1 MSINPYR
8 FFCRLLPMLIAALT
22 VIAFLPVLRNG
33 FVEWDDPVAILQ
45 NPYYRGL
52 GWARFRSMF
61 TTFEMAVYRPL
72 TWITLGADYLVWGL
86 NPAGYHLTSLFFHAA
101 NSILVYWIAL
111 QFYCLAVRE
120 DLKRRSLQVHVGA
133 AFAALLFSLHPL
145 TVEPVAWVSARSD
158 LVAAFFVF
166 ISIVCYFR
174 AHESAFRLRWLIT
187 AWLAYGFSI
196 LSKTTVMSFPF
207 IVVALDIYPLKR
219 LGPGSKAKWFGP
231 AAQRVWLEKLPFI
244 LLSVAAGLLSLAG
257 KSGVISEA
265 RPWANVTQAAYA
277 LLFYPGKI
285 AFPRDISPFYPVP
298 SSADLSS
305 WPIVAYPLFVTAITI
320 AVLFAVR
327 RWPAVSIVWISY
339 LVLVLPISAI
349 VKYGPQLVADRYAYL
364 SIAPRE
370 AHQGIPIRL
379 GPLPAHD
386 FHVERDRTRLQRR
399 PETMVAAAEIDGFFV
414 GRLPCEDRGAAPLVH
429 AFQARVRHPDA
440 FEREISR
447 ADAVLP
453 EQRAP
458 RQADPVPKRGHG
470 DGLALEVRIAPDLR
484 PDDNGID
491 RIRVHDADADRLGA
505 VEHGVDEESAVGDRH
520 IGAPAALDGSLV
532 ALQRRAR
539 IAVAARGSVLDQL
552 HAHAVLGEEAL
563 LLGDEQREM
572 VEAAA
577 VARDAQ
583 RREVGGHRVVKG
595 RDRQYSEKCGRNLV
609 VHRRPLTSRTSR
621 PATAPAPSSQ
631 RRGSAP
637 CP

>member
-8 FFCRLLPMLIAALT
+8 FFCRLLPILIAALT

-52 GWARFRSMF
+52 GWAQLRWMF

-339 LVLVLPISAI
+339 LVLVLPISGI

-364 SIAPRE
+364 SIAVFAIGLGFLPVTAWKKSAPSRISAMAAAIAAIFTLALMTWKQTQIWHDSETLFRRGVAVAPRSVIAHHNLAAVLAAEGRLDE
-370 AHQGIPIRL
+370 AVDIYRRALAIQPYAEGNAELGRILAQQGKVDEAIVHDRDAIRLDSGFLPARQNLALLFIRL
-379 GPLPAHD
+379 GRLDEAEKEYRAALKVDLSFVEGHHNLGYLLASRGRLDEAIAEYREALKLKPD
-386 FHVERDRTRLQRR
+386 FAIAYVNLGDALLRQGKNDEAIANFKRAL
-399 PETMVAAAEIDGFFV
+399 EIDPNFV
-414 GRLPCEDRGAAPLVH
+414 P
-429 AFQARVRHPDA
+429 ARQSL
-440 FEREISR
+440 E
-447 ADAVLP
+447 
-453 EQRAP
+453 
-458 RQADPVPKRGHG
+458 K
-470 DGLALEVRIAPDLR
+470 AL
-484 PDDNGID
+484 
-491 RIRVHDADADRLGA
+491 
-505 VEHGVDEESAVGDRH
+505 
-520 IGAPAALDGSLV
+520 
-532 ALQRRAR
+532 
-539 IAVAARGSVLDQL
+539 AAR
-552 HAHAVLGEEAL
+552 
-563 LLGDEQREM
+563 R
-572 VEAAA
+572 
-577 VARDAQ
+577 
-583 RREVGGHRVVKG
+583 
-595 RDRQYSEKCGRNLV
+595 
-609 VHRRPLTSRTSR
+609 
-621 PATAPAPSSQ
+621 
-631 RRGSAP
+631 
-637 CP
+637 